1 MYARFFPALS
11 RRALI
16 CSLAMAAA
24 APCFAAQAEAF
35 PTKPIKWT
43 VGFPAGGGTDV
54 LARTVGVELA
64 RQLKQQVV
72 IDNRAGAAGMI
83 AAEAVSHAAPDGYNL
98 LTADVAILAF
108 NPAIYPRIRYDA
120 QKSFA
125 SVGLM
130 GRFPILIAAS
140 PQSGIKNMDE
150 LMEQIRKGSMGY
162 GTAGVGTPHHLAME
176 MLLGTTG
183 TQADHVPYKGDA
195 PALQDLAGGQ
205 IKVAALAPSLSLP
218 FVKEG
223 KLVPLAVTGDKRLAQ
238 LPQVPTLKELNL
250 AQHAVYAWQGLV
262 VPRDTAAER
271 VRLISK
277 ALQASLANADVV
289 RKLADLG
296 MEAIPGTPEAMSTY
310 VRQEQ
315 DRWGPIIK
323 ARGIT
328 NQ

>member
-1 MYARFFPALS
+1 MPTSFSSLS
-11 RRALI
+11 RRALL
-16 CSLAMAAA
+16 CTLALGAALPACA
-24 APCFAAQAEAF
+24 APAEAF
-35 PTKPIKWT
+35 PTKPLKWT

-64 RQLKQQVV
+64 KHLKQQVV

-83 AAEAVSHAAPDGYNL
+83 AAEAISHAAPDGYSL

-108 NPAIYPRIRYDA
+108 NPAIYPHIRYDA

-125 SVGLM
+125 AVGLM

-140 PQSGIKNMDE
+140 TQSGIQDMNA
-150 LMEQIRKGSMGY
+150 LMEQIRKGGISY

-176 MLLGTTG
+176 MLLGSTR
-183 TQADHVPYKGDA
+183 TQSDHIPYKGDA

-223 KLVPLAVTGDKRLAQ
+223 KLVPLAVTGDKRLPQ
-238 LPQVPTLKELNL
+238 LPNVPTLKELNL
-250 AQHAVYAWQGLV
+250 APQAVYAWQGLV
-262 VPRDTAAER
+262 VPRDTAPER
-271 VRLISK
+271 VQLIAK
-277 ALQASLANADVV
+277 ALQTSLANPEVV
-289 RKLADLG
+289 RKLEELG
-296 MEAIPGTPEAMSTY
+296 MEAIPGTPEAMRTY

-323 ARGIT
+323 ARGIS
-328 NQ
+328 NH